1 MTTTTVPAQIADFA
15 RRVRAALSDLPD
27 EEVDEL
33 TDGLE
38 ADLAEGFA
46 EDLRREL
53 PDPDAY
59 ADELR
64 TAAGFPRPEPTAR
77 RRLSPAE
84 TWTDLVSRLGGNP
97 AGSAVLDFLEA
108 VRPVWWVAR
117 GLVVTGWLII
127 LGGRGGVPVPRDV
140 GEWTLAV
147 LLVVASVQW
156 SRARSRGTWG
166 RRALVGANLV
176 AALAVVPLVAEI
188 ANQSVS
194 WDEVGASGYE
204 GSGLVLDGEMVSN
217 VFAYDA
223 QGNPLKDV
231 QLFDQD
237 GDPLDVSEDLST
249 GHCIDEECL
258 RTGMYRPRTAENG
271 LSMWN
276 VFPLRVLETG
286 IDEEGMD
293 SPVPGAVPQD
303 VGPPLLKVPALA
315 PLPPAADPGAEPM
328 SPPEVAQNNR

>member
-15 RRVRAALSDLPD
+15 RRVRAALSDLPA
-27 EEVDEL
+27 EEVEEL

-53 PDPDAY
+53 PDPAAY

-64 TAAGFPRPEPTAR
+64 TAAGFPRPEPVAR
-77 RRLSPAE
+77 RRMSPGE
-84 TWTDLVSRLGGNP
+84 TWTDLVSRLSGNP
-97 AGSAVLDFLEA
+97 AGSAVLDFLET

-127 LGGRGGVPVPRDV
+127 LSGRNGAPVPRDV

-156 SRARSRGTWG
+156 SRARSRGTWW

-176 AALAVVPLVAEI
+176 TALAVVPLVGEI
-188 ANQSVS
+188 AYQSVS
-194 WDEVGASGYE
+194 WDEVDASGYA
-204 GSGLVLDGEMVSN
+204 GPGLVLDGEPVTN

-223 QGNPLKDV
+223 QGNPIRDV
-231 QLFDQD
+231 QLYDAL
-237 GDPLDVSEDLST
+237 GRPLVVEAPQYADCL
-249 GHCIDEECL
+249 DEACTESGAL
-258 RTGMYRPRTAENG
+258 TSRALENG
-271 LSMWN
+271 QSAWN
-276 VFPLRVLETG
+276 VFPLRLIEWRP
-286 IDEEGMD
+286 DEYGSE
-293 SPVPGAVPQD
+293 SPVVGAPTREVD
-303 VGPPLLKVPALA
+303 PPLLKVPAVAPLA
-315 PLPPAADPGAEPM
+315 PASVEPM
-328 SPPEVAQNNR
+328 NPPEVAQNNR